1 MTSYDFAADTVCNA
15 VRTIGERV
23 NVQSLAFCASL
34 FI

>member
-1 MTSYDFAADTVCNA
+1 MTSYDFVADTVGNA

-23 NVQSLAFCASL
+23 NVQPLAFCASL